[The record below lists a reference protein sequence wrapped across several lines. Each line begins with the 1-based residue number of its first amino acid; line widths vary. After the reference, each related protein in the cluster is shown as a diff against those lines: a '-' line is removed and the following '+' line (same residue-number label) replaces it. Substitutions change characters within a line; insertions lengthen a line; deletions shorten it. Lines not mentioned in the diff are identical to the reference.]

1 MALIK
6 CPNCGQDI
14 SDKAEKCPH
23 CGWEKKREKK
33 NKEGKFKMPSNQYIV
48 FGGIVV
54 AAMLICIIVCV
65 GITNNI
71 CKRYEKSIIDTI
83 QNSTV
88 KEERTLEEASLNEPI
103 EEEKSEE
110 NASDSLKNE
119 EEDIT
124 EENITEE
131 NPTDTVWNDG
141 IPVKDSRLKV
151 TFDGWDGLSTTST
164 DFLFTIINSSDED
177 VSIKVEK
184 YIFLN
189 KKSIRYYIAI
199 DYMET
204 IPAGKATEVRYCVAN
219 TGMNFEVLDSA
230 ELCFTSIDA
239 AGNEIDNN
247 AEFSGL
253 NMELN

>member
-14 SDKAEKCPH
+14 SDKAEKCPN

-33 NKEGKFKMPSNQYIV
+33 NSESQFKMPSNQYIV

-54 AAMLICIIVCV
+54 AAMIICIIVCV

-88 KEERTLEEASLNEPI
+88 KEERTLEEASLNEQI

-119 EEDIT
+119 EED
-124 EENITEE
+124 ITEE

-151 TFDGWDGLSTTST
+151 TFDGWDGLSTIST
-164 DFLFTIINSSDED
+164 DFLFTIVNNSDED
-177 VSIKVEK
+177 VSIKVAD
-184 YIFLN
+184 YIYLN
-189 KKSIRYYIAI
+189 KRGIKVWVIE
-199 DYMET
+199 YMKT
-204 IPAGKATEVRYCVAN
+204 IPAGKSTEVRYGVRK
-219 TGMNFEVLDSA
+219 TGMNFEVLNSA
-230 ELCFTSIDA
+230 ELCFTSMDA

>member
-23 CGWEKKREKK
+23 CGWEKNEKK
-33 NKEGKFKMPSNQYIV
+33 KNSESQFKMPSNQYIV

-65 GITNNI
+65 GITNSI

-88 KEERTLEEASLNEPI
+88 KEEKVLEETGLDESKD
-103 EEEKSEE
+103 EEISEE
-110 NASDSLKNE
+110 NASESLKND

-124 EENITEE
+124 EK

>member
-14 SDKAEKCPH
+14 SDKAEKCPN

-33 NKEGKFKMPSNQYIV
+33 NSESQFKMPSNQYIV

-54 AAMLICIIVCV
+54 AAMIICIIVCV

-103 EEEKSEE
+103 EEGKSEE

-124 EENITEE
+124 EENS
-131 NPTDTVWNDG
+131 TDTVWNDG

-151 TFDGWDGLSTTST
+151 TFDGWDGISTIST
-164 DFLFTIINSSDED
+164 DFLFTIVNNSDED
-177 VSIKVEK
+177 VSIKVGK

-189 KKSIRYYIAI
+189 KKSIKSFGTI

-204 IPAGKATEVRYCVAN
+204 IPAGKATVVRYGVEN
-219 TGMNFEVLDSA
+219 TGMNFEVLNST

>member
-14 SDKAEKCPH
+14 SDKAEKCPN

-33 NKEGKFKMPSNQYIV
+33 NSESQFKMPSNQYIV

-54 AAMLICIIVCV
+54 AAMIICIIVCV

-88 KEERTLEEASLNEPI
+88 KEERTLEESSLNEPI
-103 EEEKSEE
+103 DEEKSEE

-124 EENITEE
+124 EK

-151 TFDGWDGLSTTST
+151 TFDGWDGISTIST
-164 DFLFTIINSSDED
+164 DFLFTIVNNSDED
-177 VSIKVEK
+177 VSIKVGK

-189 KKSIRYYIAI
+189 KKSIKYFASI

-204 IPAGKATEVRYCVAN
+204 IPAGKATVVRYCVAN
-219 TGMNFEVLDSA
+219 TGMNFEVLNSA

-253 NMELN
+253 NVELN

>member
-33 NKEGKFKMPSNQYIV
+33 NSESQFKMPSNQYIV

-54 AAMLICIIVCV
+54 AAMIICIIVCV
-65 GITNNI
+65 RITNNI

-103 EEEKSEE
+103 EEGKSEE

-119 EEDIT
+119 EED
-124 EENITEE
+124 ITEE

-151 TFDGWDGLSTTST
+151 TFDGWDGISTIST
-164 DFLFTIINSSDED
+164 DFLFTIVNNSDED
-177 VSIKVEK
+177 VSIKVGK

-189 KKSIRYYIAI
+189 KKSIKSFGTI

-204 IPAGKATEVRYCVAN
+204 IPAGKATVVRYGVEN
-219 TGMNFEVLDSA
+219 TGMNFEVLNST

>member
-33 NKEGKFKMPSNQYIV
+33 NSESQFKMPSNQYIV

-65 GITNNI
+65 GITNSI

-88 KEERTLEEASLNEPI
+88 KEEKVLEETGLDESKD
-103 EEEKSEE
+103 EEISEE
-110 NASDSLKNE
+110 NASESLKND

-124 EENITEE
+124 EK

-151 TFDGWDGLSTTST
+151 TFDGWDGLSTIST
-164 DFLFTIINSSDED
+164 DFLFTIVNNSDED
-177 VSIKVEK
+177 VSIKVGK

-189 KKSIRYYIAI
+189 KKSIKSFGTI

-204 IPAGKATEVRYCVAN
+204 IPAGKATVVRYGVEN
-219 TGMNFEVLDSA
+219 TGMNFEVLNST

>member
-14 SDKAEKCPH
+14 SDKAEKYPN

-33 NKEGKFKMPSNQYIV
+33 NSESQFKMPSNQYIV

-54 AAMLICIIVCV
+54 AAMIICIIVCV

-103 EEEKSEE
+103 EEGKSEE

-119 EEDIT
+119 EED
-124 EENITEE
+124 ITEE

-151 TFDGWDGLSTTST
+151 TFDGWDGISTIST
-164 DFLFTIINSSDED
+164 DFLFTIVNNSDED
-177 VSIKVEK
+177 VSIKVGK

-189 KKSIRYYIAI
+189 KKSIKSFGTI

-204 IPAGKATEVRYCVAN
+204 IPAGKATVVRYGVEN
-219 TGMNFEVLDSA
+219 TGMNFEVLNST

>member
-1 MALIK
+1 MHYCL
-6 CPNCGQDI
+6 C
-14 SDKAEKCPH
+14 
-23 CGWEKKREKK
+23 W
-33 NKEGKFKMPSNQYIV
+33 
-48 FGGIVV
+48 
-54 AAMLICIIVCV
+54 
-65 GITNNI
+65 NNI

-83 QNSTV
+83 KNSTV

-103 EEEKSEE
+103 
-110 NASDSLKNE
+110 E

-151 TFDGWDGLSTTST
+151 TFDGWDGLFSTIST
-164 DFLFTIINSSDED
+164 DFLFTIINTSDED
-177 VSIKVEK
+177 VSIEVAH
-184 YIFLN
+184 YIYLN
-189 KKSIRYYIAI
+189 KKGIKNFGTI
-199 DYMET
+199 DYVET
-204 IPAGKATEVRYCVAN
+204 IPAGKATKVRYCVAN
-219 TGMNFEVLDSA
+219 TGMNFEVLNSA
-230 ELCFTSIDA
+230 ELCFTSIDV

>member
-33 NKEGKFKMPSNQYIV
+33 NSESQFKMPSNQYIV

-151 TFDGWDGLSTTST
+151 TFDGWDGRNTISTYI
-164 DFLFTIINSSDED
+164 LFTIINSSDED
-177 VSIKVEK
+177 VSIKVAD
-184 YIFLN
+184 YIYLN
-189 KKSIRYYIAI
+189 KRGIKFWLI

-204 IPAGKATEVRYCVAN
+204 IPAGKSTEVRDGVRK
-219 TGMNFEVLDSA
+219 TGMNFEVLNSA
-230 ELCFTSIDA
+230 ELCFTSMDA

-253 NMELN
+253 NVELN

>member
-14 SDKAEKCPH
+14 SDKAEKCPN

-33 NKEGKFKMPSNQYIV
+33 NSESQFKMPSNQYIV

-54 AAMLICIIVCV
+54 AAMIICIIVCV

-103 EEEKSEE
+103 EEGKSEE

-119 EEDIT
+119 EED
-124 EENITEE
+124 ITEE

-151 TFDGWDGLSTTST
+151 TFDGWDGISTIST
-164 DFLFTIINSSDED
+164 DFLFTIVNNSDEN
-177 VSIKVEK
+177 VSIKVGK

-189 KKSIRYYIAI
+189 KKSIKSFGTI

-204 IPAGKATEVRYCVAN
+204 IPAGKATVVRYGVEN
-219 TGMNFEVLDSA
+219 TGMNFEVLNST

>member
-14 SDKAEKCPH
+14 SDKAEKCPN
-23 CGWEKKREKK
+23 CGWEKNEKK
-33 NKEGKFKMPSNQYIV
+33 KNSESQFKMPSNQYIV

-54 AAMLICIIVCV
+54 AAMIICIIVCV

-88 KEERTLEEASLNEPI
+88 KEERTLEESSLNEPI

-110 NASDSLKNE
+110 NASDSLKND

-124 EENITEE
+124 EK
-131 NPTDTVWNDG
+131 NPADTVWNDG

-151 TFDGWDGLSTTST
+151 TFDGWDGISTIAPG
-164 DFLFTIINSSDED
+164 FLFTIINTSDED
-177 VSIKVEK
+177 VSIKVAH
-184 YIFLN
+184 YIYLN
-189 KKSIRYYIAI
+189 KRGIKNFGTI
-199 DYMET
+199 DYVET
-204 IPAGKATEVRYCVAN
+204 IPAGKATVVRYKVEK
-219 TGMNFEVLDSA
+219 TGINFEILNSA

-253 NMELN
+253 NVELN

>member
-14 SDKAEKCPH
+14 SDKAEKCPN

-33 NKEGKFKMPSNQYIV
+33 NSESQFKMPSNQYIV

-54 AAMLICIIVCV
+54 AAMIICIIVCV

-103 EEEKSEE
+103 EEGKSEE

-119 EEDIT
+119 EED
-124 EENITEE
+124 ITEE

-151 TFDGWDGLSTTST
+151 TFDGWDGISTIST
-164 DFLFTIINSSDED
+164 DFLFTIVNNSDED
-177 VSIKVEK
+177 VSIKVGK

-189 KKSIRYYIAI
+189 KKSIKSFGTI

-204 IPAGKATEVRYCVAN
+204 IPAGKATVVRYGVEN
-219 TGMNFEVLDSA
+219 TGMNFEVLNST

>member
-33 NKEGKFKMPSNQYIV
+33 NSESQFKMPSNQYIV

-88 KEERTLEEASLNEPI
+88 KEEKVLEETGLDESKD
-103 EEEKSEE
+103 EEISEE
-110 NASDSLKNE
+110 NASESLKND

-124 EENITEE
+124 EK
-131 NPTDTVWNDG
+131 NPADTVWNDG
-141 IPVKDSRLKV
+141 MSVKDSRLKV
-151 TFDGWDGLSTTST
+151 TFDGWDGLSTIAT
-164 DFLFTIINSSDED
+164 DFLFTIINASDED
-177 VSIKVEK
+177 VSIKVAH
-184 YIFLN
+184 YIYLN
-189 KKSIRYYIAI
+189 KRGIKNFAPIE
-199 DYMET
+199 YMET
-204 IPAGKATEVRYCVAN
+204 IPAGKATEVRYNVEK
-219 TGMNFEVLDSA
+219 TGINFEILNSA

-253 NMELN
+253 NVELN